1 MKYSEFRITIDKP
14 SHLELEGKLT
24 QQFTADFDNGCSW
37 MDSLYAS
44 GEPDLTV
51 IGYKGFAADLVL
63 FLENIEP
70 DLRLTITDDR
80 WEESLNKGQK
90 LFRPATNVSPG
101 RLFSVLI
108 GRMTTLS
115 ELRNIVL
122 PEEALHTLEREL
134 LYYLDC
140 SKSKKE
146 NHLWHWLIKR
156 KIQILNLVK
165 HRKIHLATG
174 ELDCKKLFSLLKKE
188 TRLEEDLSHLHL
200 SSIPLSQLS
209 RRYGF
214 YLEQLFI
221 QREASPSTTTSAK
234 GIAFENEVN
243 TFLQILGFETETT
256 PTSGDFG
263 VDLIIISPENGCR
276 TAVQCK
282 DIEGEV
288 GVSAI
293 QEVFAGKMHYQ
304 CEKAMVIG
312 RDGFGKAA
320 LSLAEST
327 DVACSTLTQLQAQ
340 ARESLT
346 F

>member
-1 MKYSEFRITIDKP
+1 MKYSEFGITIDTH
-14 SHLELEGKLT
+14 SHHELEGKLT

-37 MDSLYAS
+37 MDRLYAS
-44 GEPDLTV
+44 DEPDLTV

-63 FLENIEP
+63 FLENIAP
-70 DLRLTITDDR
+70 DLRFTITDAR
-80 WEESLNKGQK
+80 WVESLKKGQK
-90 LFRPATNVSPG
+90 LFRPVTNVSPR

-108 GRMTTLS
+108 GRKTTIS
-115 ELRNIVL
+115 ELKNITL
-122 PEEALHTLEREL
+122 PEDVLYILEREL
-134 LYYLDC
+134 LYHFDC

-146 NHLWHWLIKR
+146 QHLWHWLIKR
-156 KIQILNLVK
+156 KVQILDLAKN
-165 HRKIHLATG
+165 RKIHLATG

-188 TRLEEDLSHLHL
+188 TRLEEELPCLYL
-200 SSIPLSQLS
+200 SSIPLAQTS

-214 YLEQLFI
+214 YLEQLFK
-221 QREASPSTTTSAK
+221 QREILPSTTYAK

-243 TFLQILGFETETT
+243 IFLQTLGFETETT

-263 VDLIIISPENGCR
+263 VDLILLSPENGSR

-282 DIEGEV
+282 DFKGEV

-327 DVACSTLTQLQAQ
+327 GVVCSTLTQLQAK
-340 ARESLT
+340 ARGCLI